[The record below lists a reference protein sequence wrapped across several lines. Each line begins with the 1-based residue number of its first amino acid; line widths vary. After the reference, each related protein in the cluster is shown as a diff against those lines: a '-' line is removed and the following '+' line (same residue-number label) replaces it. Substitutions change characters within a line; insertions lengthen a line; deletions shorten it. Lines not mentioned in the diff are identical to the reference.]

1 MEKKKEK
8 MKKSKLILIILLAI
22 YTLITFKNNFFIGD
36 ELFVISQLIQSIL
49 SMIYLIGLIIL
60 IALDKRKILKFLLI
74 YPIINTL
81 IGVIQYAKYYG
92 FSQVITVILN
102 VLPHI
107 LLVYMAF
114 NKNKKANQKIWF
126 IPGIISIVSF
136 IYSNISFY
144 AITHYFFE
152 YILNIL
158 SMLPLRIIWTIIL
171 FLLGYY
177 LLDKKK
183 DKVNKK
189 VNNMNYVNNTNNTYQ
204 VYQQP
209 YGYMDM
215 ATHVLLL
222 LLTCGVW
229 YLIWIYKTTTF
240 ANKSN
245 RDSGVQLV
253 LCMFVPFYIIYW
265 TYITTKLLD
274 DDGRTK
280 GIYSEIST
288 ICVILQVFVPFVV
301 PILMQ
306 SKINTLVTSKAI
318 YHQPE
323 EAIKQDE
330 PVKQEEPKKETKSK
344 AAEIK
349 EYKELL
355 DMGAITKEEYE
366 KKKKQLLK

>member
-8 MKKSKLILIILLAI
+8 MRKSKLILIILLVI

-36 ELFVISQLIQSIL
+36 DFFVISQFIQSIL

-60 IALDKRKILKFLLI
+60 IALDKRKILRFLLI

-92 FSQVITVILN
+92 FSQVIAVILN

-126 IPGIISIVSF
+126 LPGIISIISF
-136 IYSNISFY
+136 IYYNISFY

-158 SMLPLRIIWTIIL
+158 SMLPLKIIWTIIL

-183 DKVNKK
+183 EKINKN
-189 VNNMNYVNNTNNTYQ
+189 VNNMNNVNNTYQ
-204 VYQQP
+204 GYQQP

-215 ATHVLLL
+215 ATHVILL

-245 RDSGVQLV
+245 RDSGIQLV

-265 TYITTKLLD
+265 TYMTTKLLD
-274 DDGRTK
+274 EEGRTK

-306 SKINTLVTSKAI
+306 SKINTLITTKTVFVQK
-318 YHQPE
+318 E
-323 EAIKQDE
+323 EPI
-330 PVKQEEPKKETKSK
+330 KQEEPKKETKSK